1 MSKQKTGGSIRCLAH
16 RTYLRKGSNKTSV
29 QGIRVDIMGGQKVEL
44 SKLAE
49 RIGHANSA
57 TDADVLAVWKA
68 MEVEIK
74 RALEDGHRVALG
86 GLGTLRLE
94 VGAKAGKS
102 TAHNI
107 TSKDIE
113 VKGITF
119 TPAKKFIASIKE
131 LTFECEGITR
141 HPLSE
146 SRTKEALT
154 EYFATHQYMSVR
166 DYAILCHCSTSTAR
180 RRIAEMLEE
189 GKLERS
195 GIARGL
201 YKLRIENCAS
211 E

>member
-1 MSKQKTGGSIRCLAH
+1 MSKQKKGGSIRCLAH

-29 QGIRVDIMGGQKVEL
+29 QGIRVDIMGSQKVEL

-94 VGAKAGKS
+94 MGAKARKS
-102 TAHNI
+102 TARNI

-141 HPLSE
+141 HPLSA

-166 DYAILCHCSTSTAR
+166 DYATLCHCSTSTAR
-180 RRIAEMLEE
+180 RRIVEMLEK

-201 YKLRIENCAS
+201 YKLRIEN
-211 E
+211 

>member
-1 MSKQKTGGSIRCLAH
+1 MSKQKKGGSIRCLAH

-29 QGIRVDIMGGQKVEL
+29 QGIRVDIMGSQKVEL

-49 RIGHANSA
+49 RIGHANSV

-102 TAHNI
+102 TARNI

-154 EYFATHQYMSVR
+154 EYFTTHQYMSVR
-166 DYAILCHCSTSTAR
+166 DYATLCHCSTSTAR
-180 RRIAEMLEE
+180 RRIVEMLEE

-201 YKLRIENCAS
+201 YKLRIEN
-211 E
+211 